1 MSIDASAPVTAEEYE
16 RLALADEEGGLEL
29 HFGRLRRKPPMTMEH
44 NDIANELGFVLRSQ
58 LDRRAYLVQV
68 QGTRLAL
75 SNGRYVIPDVV
86 VVPWELAQ
94 RYRNRSDA
102 LEVYAEPLPLVAE
115 VWSRSTGDY
124 DLGEKL
130 ASYRERGDREI
141 WLVHPYELT
150 VTAWRRLDDTT
161 DYDEMQYHAA
171 DLIDILSLPAV
182 QVDLHDL
189 FGE

>member
-44 NDIANELGFVLRSQ
+44 NDIANELGFVLRTQ
-58 LDRRAYLVQV
+58 LDRAKYRVRV
-68 QGTRLAL
+68 QGGRLLTA
-75 SNGRYVIPDVV
+75 NGRYLIPDVF
-86 VVPWELAQ
+86 VVPADTAAG
-94 RYRNRSDA
+94 RSGK
-102 LEVYAEPLPLVAE
+102 LEVYAEPLPFVAE

-141 WLVHPYELT
+141 WLVHPYDLT
-150 VTAWRRLDDTT
+150 VTAWRRLDDTA
-161 DYDEMQYHAA
+161 DYDEMKYHAA

-182 QVDLHDL
+182 QVDLHEL
-189 FGE
+189 FGD